1 MEAPRTLRRFVR
13 RVVMSRQDV
22 VPFCSPPFAGFL
34 SLSNNPG
41 HLQTDLEQ
49 VRSYILSR
57 SHATSCPVALLP
69 QLLTQ
74 VQASFTEATPRQQE
88 SRGQILNPSKFPF
101 ATYTV

>member
-1 MEAPRTLRRFVR
+1 MLFRF
-13 RVVMSRQDV
+13 

-34 SLSNNPG
+34 SLSNNSG

-49 VRSYILSR
+49 VRSYNLSR